1 MGMTSQQAVA
11 KAKWLL
17 KSDTTDSKK
26 AGHTGTLDPM
36 ATGLLPICFGVA
48 TRFAGF
54 GLDAQKGYRA
64 HLLLGIQTDT
74 ADKEG
79 QVIATQAVP
88 DFDDDT
94 LQQIAQAF
102 IGEQSQI
109 PPMYSALKK
118 DGKKLYEYA
127 RAGIDIERPPRTIVI
142 DKLTLTKLK
151 PNMIQLEVICSKGTY
166 VRTLGE
172 DIAKQLGTVGHL
184 TALRRT
190 HTAGFEVGQ
199 AVGLEA
205 FEAMAFEQRL
215 SQLKPAQSL
224 LSHLPVLQVSHEEGK
239 RLSLGQRL
247 IKSCDMAGLV
257 QMMCDGQFL
266 GLGELD
272 GGRLQPKKMIAN
284 TDFI

>member
-1 MGMTSQQAVA
+1 MGMTSQAVVS

-17 KSDTTDSKK
+17 MSKHHDSKK

-151 PNMIQLEVICSKGTY
+151 LNMIQLEVVCSKGTY

-172 DIAKQLGTVGHL
+172 DIAKRLGTVGCL
-184 TALRRT
+184 VALRRT
-190 HTAGFEVGQ
+190 QTGGFFVGQ
-199 AVGLEA
+199 ATTLSALE
-205 FEAMAFEQRL
+205 ELDLTQRL
-215 SQLKPAQSL
+215 SL
-224 LSHLPVLQVSHEEGK
+224 LQPTQTLIGDLPMLVVTHEEGK
-239 RLSLGQRL
+239 RLALGQRL
-247 IKSCDMAGLV
+247 MKPCDTTGLV
-257 QMMCDGQFL
+257 QMVCDGVFL

-272 GGRLQPKKMIAN
+272 KTGRLQPKKMLLQS
-284 TDFI
+284 